1 MKNYLKV
8 CGAGLLIS
16 WLGALP
22 LGTLNITAF
31 DLAATQGVQ
40 SALLFA
46 FAAIFVELVYVRLTI
61 WGSSKITISE
71 RWLTYI
77 LPLGALLLAYL
88 ALSSFREAAN
98 PVPLSGEVTDFS
110 IRSSPILLGL
120 SLSALNPLQI
130 PFWLAWSKALQTK
143 RILKDTSPSRIFFIS
158 GIGLGTFLALGIFIF
173 LGHSLV
179 KDIEGY
185 TLWVNSILG
194 IIYMGFSFYLLFL
207 FFRKRLKLKFQ

>member
-31 DLAATQGVQ
+31 DIAASQGVEN
-40 SALLFA
+40 AFLFA
-46 FAAIFVELVYVRLTI
+46 LAAIFVELMYVRLTL
-61 WGSSKITISE
+61 WGSSKIVINE
-71 RWLTYI
+71 KWLTYI

-88 ALSSFREAAN
+88 ALTSFREAAN
-98 PVPLSGEVTDFS
+98 PMPSGEFENFS
-110 IRSSPILLGL
+110 ILRSPVLLGL

-130 PFWLAWSKALQTK
+130 PFWLAWSKTLQTK
-143 RILKDTSPSRIFFIS
+143 KLLKDTPGSRTFFIL

-173 LGHSLV
+173 FGHSFV
-179 KDIEGY
+179 KDFQGY
-185 TLWVNSILG
+185 SLWVNTILG

>member
-31 DLAATQGVQ
+31 DVAASQGIQ
-40 SALLFA
+40 KALLFA
-46 FAAIFVELVYVRLTI
+46 LAAIFVELVYVRLTI
-61 WGSSKITISE
+61 WGSSKIVIKD

-77 LPLGALLLAYL
+77 LPLGALLLAFL
-88 ALSSFREAAN
+88 AVSSFREAAT
-98 PVPLSGEVTDFS
+98 PVTPSEENTHFS
-110 IRSSPILLGL
+110 ILKSPVLLGL

-130 PFWLAWSKALQTK
+130 PFWLTWSKALQAK
-143 RILKDTSPSRIFFIS
+143 QLLKNTPQSRSFFIL
-158 GIGLGTFLALGIFIF
+158 GIGMGTFLALLIFIF
-173 LGHSLV
+173 LGHSLLQ
-179 KDIEGY
+179 DFEGY

-207 FFRKRLKLKFQ
+207 FFRKRLKFKFQ